1 MVRGA
6 KKRNW
11 MQSRLQTK
19 YFVRRLRDLPHIK
32 QIIFLGKISIDL
44 QKDGNKTWQHFE
56 FYGKKFLKLLIQ
68 IELACAVKKS
78 SIELAG

>member
-32 QIIFLGKISIDL
+32 QAILLGIISMDL
-44 QKDGNKTWQHFE
+44 QQDGNNTWQHFE
-56 FYGKKFLKLLIQ
+56 FYGK
-68 IELACAVKKS
+68 ES
-78 SIELAG
+78 